1 MITLLILTI
10 SIFLIPLM
18 DHLTFVLIIIPSSTI
33 TLIFEPVIGLPGDV
47 DEFTPSL
54 PPVTVIHTQ
63 YLDL

>member
-1 MITLLILTI
+1 
-10 SIFLIPLM
+10 M